1 MLDERKL
8 RVLYAIIESYISSAE
23 PIGSRTLTKNFDL
36 GVSSATIRNEM
47 SDLEDMGYLGK
58 THSSSGRVPSDK
70 AYRLYVDEILKLDK
84 SSIDRDSYK
93 NEKIREILTKEL
105 WNIDEFVQSTAKI
118 LSSITNYTTV
128 VVHNLYTSRIKQ
140 LQLLAI
146 EALGILV
153 VIVLNNGMIKNSI
166 LKTEGE
172 TTQEEL
178 NIISNYLNEK
188 LKDIELN
195 ESLALLNENVFEGFY
210 LDKDLFDDLII
221 VINNSIKEL
230 ISIELCYEGIM
241 NILNFPEYR
250 DTEKAKSFVSLME
263 DKDLL
268 ISILLNTPMSQNIN
282 IIIGQENSISPI
294 KDLSIITA
302 TYSLEDKKIGKVGLI
317 GPTRM
322 DYHNLIKVLRVF
334 SSQVSNLLD
343 SND

>member
-23 PIGSRTLTKNFDL
+23 PIGSRTLTKSFDL

-47 SDLEDMGYLGK
+47 SDLEDMGYLSK

-84 SSIDRDSYK
+84 SSMDIDSYK

-105 WNIDEFVQSTAKI
+105 WDIDEFVQSTAKI

-166 LKTEGE
+166 LRTEDE

-195 ESLALLNENVFEGFY
+195 ESLALLNENIFEDFY
-210 LDKDLFDDLII
+210 LDKDFFDGLII
-221 VINNSIKEL
+221 VIINLINEL

-268 ISILLNTPMSQNIN
+268 ISILQNTPMSQNIN

>member
-84 SSIDRDSYK
+84 SSMDIDSYK

-105 WNIDEFVQSTAKI
+105 WDIDEFVQSTAKI

-166 LKTEGE
+166 LRTEDK

>member
-8 RVLYAIIESYISSAE
+8 RVLYAIIESYIASAE
-23 PIGSRTLTKNFDL
+23 PIGSRTLTKSFDL
-36 GVSSATIRNEM
+36 GVSPATIRNEM
-47 SDLEDMGYLGK
+47 SDLEDMGYISK

-84 SSIDRDSYK
+84 LSIDMDYNK
-93 NEKIREILTKEL
+93 NEKIKEILTKEL
-105 WNIDEFVQSTAKI
+105 WNIDEFVQNTAKI

-140 LQLLAI
+140 IQLLAI
-146 EALGILV
+146 EELGILV

-166 LKTEGE
+166 LKIVDEI
-172 TTQEEL
+172 TQEEL

-195 ESLALLNENVFEGFY
+195 QSLALLNKNIFVGFY
-210 LDKDLFDDLII
+210 LDKDFFDDLRI
-221 VINNSIKEL
+221 VIRNSIDEL

-268 ISILLNTPMSQNIN
+268 INILRDTSMSQNIN
-282 IIIGQENSISPI
+282 IIIGQENTFSPI

-334 SSQVSNLLD
+334 STQVSDLLD
-343 SND
+343 SSD